1 MALPECGRRYGA
13 RVAPGRGRDADV
25 LVIGGGLAG
34 LAAAHRLAEDRLRPL
49 ILERDEEPGGR
60 ARSEQWEGCTI
71 ELGASFVTPGYRRL
85 LRLIEE
91 CGLGERLLPMP
102 NAFRSA
108 IRREG
113 RWHHLDLR
121 RPEIE
126 LARYRGIGWREKA
139 RLARILPSLVR
150 AAASLRYFDMA
161 SAAAVDSRTLEAVIG
176 PTTNRYFA
184 SAVSEV
190 FCGYRP
196 EEVSL
201 AFGVLGSRFPLRR
214 AWILQGG
221 VGSLTRELAR
231 RLDTRCGVAVER
243 ARIEGKDVVA
253 ETSDG
258 ETLRAGAAILATPAL
273 EALELWPEAPEQ
285 TRHFLSGQA
294 YSQGFGVFLRTS
306 APVRRVDP
314 RGRDL
319 YMDIVPRGEGT
330 GALLAVIYLN
340 ETAPDGGLLGL
351 GAFPDVA
358 AASSDDTD
366 LTARLESEFTELHS
380 QMRPQVTARR
390 TLRWPVFVPSYPAGR
405 ARELAAFRARLAP
418 APIELAGD
426 YLYGPMM
433 EGAVHAGQDAAERA
447 SKYLGSQSSG
457 LPRGV

>member
-1 MALPECGRRYGA
+1 VPD
-13 RVAPGRGRDADV
+13 VAPGRGTDADV

-34 LAAAHRLAEDRLRPL
+34 LAAAHRLAEDHLRPL

-91 CGLGERLLPMP
+91 CGLGERLSPMP
-102 NAFRSA
+102 NAFRTA

-126 LARYRGIGWREKA
+126 LARYQGIGWREKG
-139 RLARILPSLVR
+139 RLARILPSLMR
-150 AAASLRYFDMA
+150 AAASLRFFDMA
-161 SAAAVDSRTLEAVIG
+161 SAAAVDSRSLEAVIG

-190 FCGYRP
+190 FCGYPP

-231 RLDTRCGVAVER
+231 RLDTRCGVAVQR
-243 ARIEGKDVVA
+243 VRIEGKGVVA
-253 ETSDG
+253 ETSDKG
-258 ETLRAGAAILATPAL
+258 TFRARAAILATPASQ
-273 EALELWPEAPEQ
+273 ALELWPEAPEQ
-285 TRHFLSGQA
+285 TRRFLSGQA
-294 YSQGFGVFLRTS
+294 YSQGFGAFLRTS

-330 GALLAVIYLN
+330 GALLAVVYLN
-340 ETAPDGGLLGL
+340 ELAPEGGLLGL

-358 AASSDDTD
+358 AASSDDTE
-366 LTARLESEFTELHS
+366 LAARLESELNGLHPEL
-380 QMRPQVTARR
+380 RPRVRARR
-390 TLRWPVFVPSYPAGR
+390 ILRWPAFVPSYPAGR
-405 ARELAAFRARLAP
+405 ARELAAFRAGLESGP
-418 APIELAGD
+418 VQLAGD
-426 YLYGPMM
+426 YLYGPTM
-433 EGAVHAGQDAAERA
+433 EGAVHAGQDAAARA
-447 SKYLGSQSSG
+447 SE
-457 LPRGV
+457 P